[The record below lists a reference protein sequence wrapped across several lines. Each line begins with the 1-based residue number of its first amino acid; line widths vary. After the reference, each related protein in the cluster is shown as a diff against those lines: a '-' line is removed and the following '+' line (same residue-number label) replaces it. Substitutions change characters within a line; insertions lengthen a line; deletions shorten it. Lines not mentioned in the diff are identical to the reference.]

1 MPQITIN
8 IKSFELYYIENAI
21 VLIKKIQFLLNNVN
35 TCKKIL
41 LQKRKKTNFLSF
53 LQISLPKKTNFLQF

>member
-21 VLIKKIQFLLNNVN
+21 IFIKKN
-35 TCKKIL
+35 TIL
-41 LQKRKKTNFLSF
+41 
-53 LQISLPKKTNFLQF
+53 IE